1 MERPHPLR
9 RCNVIS
15 APSVMRVG
23 NAARVTVQVGG
34 DAIWFESSDA
44 NLAPSIEA
52 FASAL
57 LLPSL
62 HARRILL
69 LQSPADSEWQD
80 NIANLLPIWQ
90 EWWGYE
96 TRPPICD
103 TRARNPS
110 TGKGTALMF
119 SGGVDSFYS
128 VLAGPRPDYL
138 VSVIGFDIGLN
149 DKQGAYALEHA
160 LRETAEACGC
170 TPILIRTNLRDHPAS
185 GKRPLWNRAHGG
197 ALAAIGHLLSAHIDE
212 LIISSSYS
220 NPVKHAWGST
230 PQTDSLLAGD
240 GFSISHFGGDLER
253 EDRVGAIANHALVRK
268 HLRVCWKNKPPGR
281 NCSRCEKC
289 LIAMMHLA
297 ERGVLD
303 EFDRF
308 DSTSVL
314 AERIDELALVHRE
327 LNVMSRIA
335 ARKLL
340 DKKAAGSLEK
350 LLKRSRRATPLFAL
364 RARLALY

>member
-1 MERPHPLR
+1 M
-9 RCNVIS
+9 VIS
-15 APSVMRVG
+15 EPTVARVG
-23 NAARVTVQVGG
+23 NSTRVTTQVGEE
-34 DAIWFESSDA
+34 AIWFESSDV

-62 HARRILL
+62 HARRALVL
-69 LQSPADSEWQD
+69 ESPASIAWQS
-80 NIANLLPIWQ
+80 NVAKLLPIWQ
-90 EWWGYE
+90 QWWGYE
-96 TRPPICD
+96 CRPPVCD
-103 TRARNPS
+103 TRANDQS
-110 TGKGTALMF
+110 TSKSTALMF

-128 VLAGPRPDYL
+128 IIAGPGPAYL
-138 VSVIGFDIGLN
+138 VSVIGFDIDMEDGESTS
-149 DKQGAYALEHA
+149 ALERA
-160 LRETAEACGC
+160 LRETAEAYRCR
-170 TPILIRTNLRDHPAS
+170 PILIRTNLRDHPAS
-185 GKRPLWNRAHGG
+185 GRRPLWNRAHGG
-197 ALAAIGHLLSAHIDE
+197 ALAAIGHLLSDLIGE
-212 LIISSSYS
+212 LVISSSYS

-240 GFSISHFGGDLER
+240 GFRISHFGGDLQR

-268 HLRVCWKNKPPGR
+268 HLRVCWKNKPPGE

-289 LIAMMHLA
+289 VIAMMHLA
-297 ERGVLD
+297 EHGVLD

-314 AERIDELALVHRE
+314 AERIDKLGLVHRE

-350 LLKRSRRATPLFAL
+350 LLRRSRRASPLFAL
-364 RARLALY
+364 KARFALY